1 MDVGQN
7 ARIVKVSSYAT
18 RGWMLDFRQF
28 LRRKT
33 AVRNAFIL
41 RHDLQ
46 AQL

>member
-33 AVRNAFIL
+33 AVRNAFIFN
-41 RHDLQ
+41 DPTQ
-46 AQL
+46 G